1 MNLPRF
7 IFLSIAYFIFP
18 VASYFSAWFVFSN
31 SIVIWIVSICFYLIF
46 LYIYFTQSKNIFHVE
61 SFENRNLILVFV
73 VALILMMIAYPVRN
87 LNLGDGI
94 LIVENI
100 ILESNLFGYQLTLDE
115 LFEALLHSYLYLQF
129 SHIASDPRIVYRVTS
144 TVAGIIFIF
153 LVMRFFKKK
162 KFNSMFSLIIFSSG
176 GMLLFFGYPENYTLT
191 TLVILFFINTS
202 LQKISEEKKGL
213 KLLILP
219 TIIASIAILFHLV
232 AGYLIFPLIYLWYI
246 ASKKSTFIKNAVISA
261 IIGIVII
268 LPLFIYFIFFSDT
281 RVDMS
286 QTHIAHPP
294 FYPVKKM
301 FSTKH
306 ISEILSNIMFTSL
319 VPFFIFLEL
328 IFLRRSDLKF
338 FKAYQE
344 FTFLIV
350 TLIGFFIHAF
360 IFHPLLGYPSDW
372 DIMSFYW
379 LPFSFGAV
387 YILQLADYKKLFFLV
402 TLVGL
407 SFAILFINAIELNK
421 PILEKEIE
429 LYRSLSTINR
439 FLLKNQA
446 KIKSMNP
453 EYKKFYFKT
462 LYFLYKIEENL
473 EKNNNKKLFS
483 DLKGFQDELEAN
495 IKTMSPLWQKDYIN
509 RLTIFHS
516 EYLELIKNK

>member
-1 MNLPRF
+1 MNSPRF

-18 VASYFSAWFVFSN
+18 IASYFSVWFVFSN
-31 SIVIWIVSICFYLIF
+31 SIVIWIVSICFYSIF
-46 LYIYFTQSKNIFHVE
+46 LYFYFIQSKKNFNLK
-61 SFENRNLILVFV
+61 SLENRNFIFLFL
-73 VALILMMIAYPVRN
+73 VALIFMMIAYPVRN

-191 TLVILFFINTS
+191 TLMISLFIIIS
-202 LQKISEEKKGL
+202 LRKISEERKGL
-213 KLLILP
+213 ELLILP

-246 ASKKSTFIKNAVISA
+246 ASKKNTYIKNAALSTL
-261 IIGIVII
+261 IGFVSI
-268 LPLFIYFIFFSDT
+268 LPLFIYFIYFSDT

-306 ISEILSNIMFTSL
+306 ISEILSNILFTSL
-319 VPFFIFLEL
+319 APFFIFLEL
-328 IFLRRSDLKF
+328 IFFRRSDLKF
-338 FKAYQE
+338 LKTYQE
-344 FTFLIV
+344 FTFLIIM
-350 TLIGFFIHAF
+350 LIGFFIHTF

-379 LPFSFGAV
+379 LPLSFGAV
-387 YILQLADYKKLFFLV
+387 YILQHTNFNKLFFFAP
-402 TLVGL
+402 LVGL
-407 SFAILFINAIELNK
+407 SFAFLFINAIELNK
-421 PILEKEIE
+421 PILEKEEE
-429 LYRSLSTINR
+429 LNRSLGTINR
-439 FLLKNQA
+439 FLPKKQE

-473 EKNNNKKLFS
+473 EKNNNKKLLS

-495 IKTMSPLWQKDYIN
+495 IKTMSLLWQKDYIN